1 MAQSIEQ
8 MTSTWQ
14 VLNLALLNADE
25 QLANQML
32 DAEKAGKKRT
42 RFMLR
47 IHSRINKLRAD
58 RERIEI
64 ERLEYAPAP
73 EQLANQMLDAEKA
86 GKKRARFMLRIH
98 SRINKLRADRK
109 RIEIE
114 RLEYAPAPE
123 PKRAVKKAK
132 AVAPEPAP
140 PPVLAKKPS
149 AKKTVGAQ

>member
-58 RERIEI
+58 RERI
-64 ERLEYAPAP
+64 
-73 EQLANQMLDAEKA
+73 
-86 GKKRARFMLRIH
+86 G
-98 SRINKLRADRK
+98 
-109 RIEIE
+109 IE